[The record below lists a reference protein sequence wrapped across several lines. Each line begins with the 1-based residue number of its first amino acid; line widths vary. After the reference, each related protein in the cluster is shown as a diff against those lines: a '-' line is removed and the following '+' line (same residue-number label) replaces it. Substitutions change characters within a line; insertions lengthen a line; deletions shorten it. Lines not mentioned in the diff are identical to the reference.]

1 MIFFLDGGSSA
12 ECVVVCCEV
21 VGRLLRRDGLVGRM
35 LLTLERRTPRIDE
48 HLGRDW
54 LSDETSLARTMDTG
68 SLDAAAFCAARLSGD
83 VFCATFS
90 LVAHSSIR

>member
-48 HLGRDW
+48 RLGRDW

-68 SLDAAAFCAARLSGD
+68 SLDAAAFC
-83 VFCATFS
+83 
-90 LVAHSSIR
+90 LVCIWVQPGCPEMCFALPFPS